1 MKLTCAL
8 MAGFVEKQYLWTR
21 VFTSTFDALI
31 TALVDDAVKLPFQ
44 VSDILQQLILFA
56 VVVSVVETDQPPRAD
71 AVELVVDEA
80 FDIPFQPL
88 GLLPLLLLYV
98 GLY

>member
-1 MKLTCAL
+1 MKAD
-8 MAGFVEKQYLWTR
+8 E
-21 VFTSTFDALI
+21 
-31 TALVDDAVKLPFQ
+31 
-44 VSDILQQLILFA
+44 
-56 VVVSVVETDQPPRAD
+56 PPGAD
-71 AVELVVDEA
+71 AVELVVDDA